1 MTRERCMTIVS
12 PLGRLLLAEDGEGL
26 SRVMLAADVPD
37 RGEGETSPLLEE
49 AARQLQEYFAGR
61 RHEFELALHPAG
73 TAFQQR
79 VWQAL
84 REIPYG
90 ETRSYKDIARI
101 VGVPQGFRAVGMA
114 NHRNPLL
121 IVTPCHRVIA
131 ADGTLRGFAC
141 GLECKRFLL
150 RFERENMV
158 KR

>member
-1 MTRERCMTIVS
+1 MAQERCMTIAS

-26 SRVMLAADVPD
+26 SRVMLAAAVPD
-37 RGEGETSPLLEE
+37 SGEGETSPLLEE

-61 RHEFELALHPAG
+61 RHAFELALHPAG

-141 GLECKRFLL
+141 GLECKRLLL
-150 RFERENMV
+150 RFERENMM
-158 KR
+158 KK